1 MRIGATEIIDSS
13 RNLSNIGTIDSGI
26 ITTTGSGL
34 QPQLSVIDSDNTTGR
49 LQIKHNG
56 STSQIISVGTSGLG
70 TVTIGGSTSGA
81 SATYCTFNGT
91 GISVSGSVTATG
103 DVIAFSSSDKRLKK
117 NIVKI
122 DSALNKVSQIGG
134 YHFEWKDVDEAP
146 HQGED
151 IGVIAQEIE
160 KVLPEIVSERET
172 GYKAVNYQK
181 LTALLIEAVKELKEE
196 IDELKRNK

>member
-1 MRIGATEIIDSS
+1 M
-13 RNLSNIGTIDSGI
+13 
-26 ITTTGSGL
+26 
-34 QPQLSVIDSDNTTGR
+34 
-49 LQIKHNG
+49 
-56 STSQIISVGTSGLG
+56 
-70 TVTIGGSTSGA
+70 
-81 SATYCTFNGT
+81 
-91 GISVSGSVTATG
+91 
-103 DVIAFSSSDKRLKK
+103 IAFSSSDKRLKT

-122 DSALNKVSQIGG
+122 DSALSKVSQIGG
-134 YHFEWKDVDEAP
+134 YHFEWKDIDEAP

-181 LTALLIEAVKELKEE
+181 LTALLIEAVKELKGE